1 MSLPLVSIVIPSY
14 KPAHFEQCLR
24 SAIGQTYPNIE
35 ILVSD
40 NCLTEAIETI
50 CRKFPGVIYQR
61 SALKHT
67 DNVVAALFSAKGDLI
82 KPLLDDDLLHP
93 FCVERMVAAMQSASN
108 VELVFSASQVINTDN
123 QRTETRRPYEAH
135 GSLTGLEMHRTMTLG
150 MRNFVGELSSIL
162 FRREKL
168 WKIGTR
174 EMFRF
179 GGHDFS
185 SGLTDLAFC
194 CQLAEDGAVFYID
207 EELTYFRRDDR
218 VASKSNA
225 NPDLGYCF
233 SDYVDLLLA
242 SYAKEIIT
250 AAEIAGMR
258 EHVQA
263 LASRLGIVFPQV
275 SVSCDRYVA
284 FLETLEVQQPEP
296 LKKSIRKPSA
306 KASKPRKQLSDAA
319 A

>member
-24 SAIGQTYPNIE
+24 SAIGQTYPNVE

-40 NCLTEAIETI
+40 NCPTEAIETI

-61 SALKHT
+61 CPLKHT

-82 KPLLDDDLLHP
+82 KPLLDGDLLHP

-108 VELVFSASQVINTDN
+108 VELVFSASQVINIDN

-179 GGHDFS
+179 GGHDFT
-185 SGLTDLAFC
+185 SGLADLAFY
-194 CQLAEDGAVFYID
+194 CQLADGGAVFYVD

-225 NPDLGYCF
+225 NSDLGYCF
-233 SDYVDLLLA
+233 SDYVDLLVA
-242 SYAKEIIT
+242 SYIKEIIT

-263 LASRLGIVFPQV
+263 LAGRLGMVFPQV
-275 SVSCDRYVA
+275 SASCERYLA
-284 FLETLEVQQPEP
+284 FLETLQVQEPEP
-296 LKKSIRKPSA
+296 LKKSIRKPLA
-306 KASKPRKQLSDAA
+306 KASKPPKQLSDAA